1 VNSISK
7 VEEVTKLAARTT
19 YNSIRQGP
27 YESIIAFKERFNS
40 AHESYVAQDN
50 PKHEDKDSAMDF
62 FRALDN
68 ARYGT
73 FKTDLMNSM
82 TSKSVEAPENLNA
95 MYVIALQWLNP
106 STKPYPNGFA
116 TTFATALDIQ
126 DKPKGNRDR
135 KGKKEKRKDEIRNK
149 TRMKKGKGST
159 VSRVVNPGIML
170 MHAQQDRT
178 RQTMKKGIAMLLGM
192 QVHSQLTKC

>member
-1 VNSISK
+1 MKLTDLTSGKTSKRKTDPLELWLLIEDTHKVNSISK

-126 DKPKGNRDR
+126 DKPSVECD
-135 KGKKEKRKDEIRNK
+135 
-149 TRMKKGKGST
+149 
-159 VSRVVNPGIML
+159 
-170 MHAQQDRT
+170 A
-178 RQTMKKGIAMLLGM
+178 RQYLWRLG
-192 QVHSQLTKC
+192 CYA